1 MAAKK
6 RTRLSPHDRL
16 MHLLDCATVL
26 ILERGLSSFTI
37 DALAE
42 EAGVSSSLIYKY
54 FDTRLILLQ
63 KLLHREFTRF
73 FSEIMERIEGA
84 EDFEEVV
91 TIVVS
96 VNFDEDAKGNILNIL
111 RKQADVREVLDGTS
125 GEAAAQINKIL
136 IDGIADH
143 FHLSPDRARQML
155 VFGSGVSQQAA
166 EYFGRHGGNGGQ
178 MVKDAVRFI
187 FAGVEAFRD

>member
-16 MHLLDCATVL
+16 MHLLDCATVI

-73 FSEIMERIEGA
+73 FGEIMERIEGA
-84 EDFEEVV
+84 QTFEEVV

-96 VNFDEDAKGNILNIL
+96 VNFDEDAKGNIMNIL

-125 GEAAAQINKIL
+125 SEAAAQINKIL
-136 IDGIADH
+136 IDGIVGR
-143 FHLSPDRARQML
+143 FQVSPQRARQML

-166 EYFGRHGGNGGQ
+166 EDFGRHGGDSSQ
-178 MVKDAVRFI
+178 MVQDAVRFI
-187 FAGVEAFRD
+187 FAGIDAFRE